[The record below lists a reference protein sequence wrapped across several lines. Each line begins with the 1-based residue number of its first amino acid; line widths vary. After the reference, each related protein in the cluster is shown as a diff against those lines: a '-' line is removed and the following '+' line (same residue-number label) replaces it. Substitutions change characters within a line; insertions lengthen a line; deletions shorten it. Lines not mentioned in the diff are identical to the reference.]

1 MKHALKNNKLR
12 VVMNSHL
19 TVIVFNYNQ
28 ALRNIDLDDYRN
40 ASSSCD
46 CQSSTFRYEPH
57 GHVIIGDLRIGRNTK
72 LRRLLEKGPKYREQN
87 NIDWHLN
94 KEILTKAVDDYA
106 KNWSK
111 REGCHVSALEEWSET
126 VKLIISNRINSLQ
139 HRSFLPWNRILEDP
153 HIKAYLTELKSKY
166 VLVPADKAGNNI
178 VSVCKYYYIHSLMEE
193 LGINS
198 GTNLNSTYVTQD
210 RTVDEIIQTH
220 ASTLED
226 VFDIKVQ
233 EREKN
238 LPQIYWIPK
247 LHKTPYR
254 ARFSAGSS
262 SCTTTR
268 LSNLITECLKLVR
281 SHCTTYCKTIRERT
295 GVNCMWIDNQ

>member
-87 NIDWHLN
+87 NIDWYLN

-178 VSVCKYYYIHSLMEE
+178 VFVCKYYYIHSLMEE

-220 ASTLED
+220 ATTLED
-226 VFDIKVQ
+226 VFDIKLQQKEKTCHKYVGFLNFTRHRTRQDLLQVQ
-233 EREKN
+233 VHA
-238 LPQIYWIPK
+238 LQ
-247 LHKTPYR
+247 L
-254 ARFSAGSS
+254 GS
-262 SCTTTR
+262 
-268 LSNLITECLKLVR
+268 LN
-281 SHCTTYCKTIRERT
+281 
-295 GVNCMWIDNQ
+295 